1 MMRIVQVGV
10 YKLKCTVRQKLLLQN
25 QKLLQNQNGGGIFV
39 KFLSINLQMKINSL
53 KPYSPPVVEVL
64 NVELEQSVLGNS
76 ISTESLEEETYN
88 W

>member
-1 MMRIVQVGV
+1 M
-10 YKLKCTVRQKLLLQN
+10 
-25 QKLLQNQNGGGIFV
+25 GGGIFV

-64 NVELEQSVLGNS
+64 NVELEQSVLISNS
-76 ISTESLEEETYN
+76 MNTESLEEETYN

>member
-1 MMRIVQVGV
+1 M
-10 YKLKCTVRQKLLLQN
+10 
-25 QKLLQNQNGGGIFV
+25 GGGIFV

-64 NVELEQSVLGNS
+64 NVELEQSVLISNS
-76 ISTESLEEETYN
+76 MNTESLEEGTYN

>member
-1 MMRIVQVGV
+1 MYGQTKNYYCKIKNYCKIKM
-10 YKLKCTVRQKLLLQN
+10 
-25 QKLLQNQNGGGIFV
+25 GGGIFV

>member
-1 MMRIVQVGV
+1 M
-10 YKLKCTVRQKLLLQN
+10 
-25 QKLLQNQNGGGIFV
+25 GGGIFV

-64 NVELEQSVLGNS
+64 NVELGQSVLISNS
-76 ISTESLEEETYN
+76 MNTESLEEETYN

>member
-1 MMRIVQVGV
+1 
-10 YKLKCTVRQKLLLQN
+10 
-25 QKLLQNQNGGGIFV
+25 
-39 KFLSINLQMKINSL
+39 MKINSL